1 MPAAQNTHGQ
11 RNALERHTPQN
22 ASATPSAAKI
32 SPAEDNFS
40 NSEF

>member
-1 MPAAQNTHGQ
+1 MPLEHNTHGQ
-11 RNALERHTPQN
+11 RNALARHTPQN

-32 SPAEDNFS
+32 NPADDNFS